1 MAKNQRLIGHCT
13 YAEGV
18 PFSGTLRIQRVD
30 GNAIESIWREIPI
43 VNGIIPDYV
52 KLSPGIYNVQWKA
65 TSPVGFLPSEEW
77 VVPES
82 DDIKLTDLKSVFAL
96 NNVVKRK
103 DNLIAGLQIEIARL
117 RKELE
122 ILKTPPPPVT
132 QEEIIELGIQS
143 VILKEGLG

>member
-18 PFSGTLRIQRVD
+18 PFSGTLRIQRID
-30 GNAIESIWREIPI
+30 GNAIENIWREIPI
-43 VNGIIPDYV
+43 VDGIIPDYV
-52 KLSPGIYNVQWKA
+52 KLTPGIYNVQWMA

-82 DDIKLTDLKSVFAL
+82 DVIKLADLKGVFAL

-103 DNLIAGLQIEIARL
+103 DSLITALQIEITRL
-117 RKELE
+117 REELE
-122 ILKTPPPPVT
+122 ALKTSPPPIT

>member
-30 GNAIESIWREIPI
+30 GNTLENAWREIPI

-52 KLSPGIYNVQWKA
+52 KLSPGIYNVQWMA
-65 TSPVGFLPSEEW
+65 TTPVGFLPSEEW
-77 VVPES
+77 VVPEC

-103 DNLIAGLQIEIARL
+103 DNLITALQTEIARL
-117 RKELE
+117 KKELE
-122 ILKTPPPPVT
+122 ILKTPPTPTT

>member
-18 PFSGTLRIQRVD
+18 PFSGTLRIQKVD
-30 GNAIESIWREIPI
+30 GNAIENIYREVQI

-52 KLSPGIYNVQWKA
+52 KLSPGIYNVQWMA
-65 TSPVGFLPSEEW
+65 TSPVGFLPAEEW

-82 DDIKLTDLKSVFAL
+82 DVIKLADLKGAFAL

-103 DNLIAGLQIEIARL
+103 DSIITALQIEIARL
-117 RKELE
+117 REELE
-122 ILKTPPPPVT
+122 ALKTPTPPIT